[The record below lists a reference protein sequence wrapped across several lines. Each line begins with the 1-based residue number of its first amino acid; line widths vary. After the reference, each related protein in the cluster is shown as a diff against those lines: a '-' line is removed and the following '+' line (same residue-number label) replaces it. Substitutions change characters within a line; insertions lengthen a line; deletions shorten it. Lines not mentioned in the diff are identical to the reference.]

1 MIEVEVHNSLRAF
14 LRECKET
21 YWPHHLTMA
30 RLVARAL
37 RLERSALIQVG
48 APTSANVRYRL
59 SYLAPAL
66 MWSKPVI
73 VVTTE
78 AVQQRLLKVEIP
90 QLQGWLT
97 TEKEIVVGDALP
109 DPNFAGLLITS
120 PTAWLSDRVACR
132 EADRIACHQTDRLT
146 TQSQFGHGIPTI
158 LDGVDDLETW
168 TRQQLTA
175 TITPSDWEDLIQA
188 FPRRIEALRDAKV
201 QLTKEIF
208 QHPPNPY
215 ECYLLANEEKQILH
229 HLFAVLRLDQ
239 EDSATFSSL
248 PANWQRFWHRFT
260 SPEQMC
266 WGEIART
273 QGLFTI
279 YCGPIEVA
287 TTLKPIWSE
296 QPVVLIG
303 GALELE
309 AEAPIYRQQL
319 GLGDLTCLKFALD
332 RHSELIQLYV
342 PDSFPMPNTPQ
353 FQVALLQEI
362 RKLLVMST
370 ASEGLTVLLVSDVP
384 LKAQVGAEIAAEFG
398 SRVQVEKTCLDDNG
412 ILVTGWEFWLEHQ
425 DVLPAPHLLLI
436 ATLPIPSLENPVVAG
451 RVAYYKQQRQDW
463 FRLYLLPEALNIL
476 QRAIAPVRTTQGVV
490 ALLDSRTIHRSYG
503 QQVLTALSPFARIN
517 YLDPNLFS

>member
-48 APTSANVRYRL
+48 APTSVNVRYRL

-66 MWSKPVI
+66 MWSGPVI
-73 VVTTE
+73 VVATE

-90 QLQGWLT
+90 QLKGWVS
-97 TEKEIVVGDALP
+97 TEKEIFVGDALP
-109 DPNFAGLLITS
+109 DPNFAGLLLTS
-120 PTAWLSDRVACR
+120 PSAWLN
-132 EADRIACHQTDRLT
+132 DRLT
-146 TQSQFGHGIPTI
+146 TKTKFGHGIPTI
-158 LDGVDDLETW
+158 LDGIDDLESW
-168 TRQQLTA
+168 TRQQLTV
-175 TITPSDWEDLIQA
+175 TITPGDWEELIQA
-188 FPRRIEALRDAKV
+188 FPRRIEAIRDAKV
-201 QLTKEIF
+201 SLTKEIF

-215 ECYLLANEEKQILH
+215 ECYLLEATETQIFS
-229 HLFAVLRLDQ
+229 HLFAVLSLDQ
-239 EDSATFSSL
+239 EEAATFSSL
-248 PANWQRFWHRFT
+248 PANWQLFCQRFHT
-260 SPEQMC
+260 PGQMY
-266 WGEIART
+266 WAQIART

-279 YCGPIEVA
+279 YGSPLAVSS
-287 TTLKPIWSE
+287 TLKPIWLE

-332 RHSELIQLYV
+332 RHNELIQLYV

-353 FQVALLQEI
+353 FQAALLQEI
-362 RKLLVMST
+362 RRFLVVST
-370 ASEGLTVLLVSDVP
+370 VVEGLTVLLVSDVP

-436 ATLPIPSLENPVVAG
+436 ATLPISSLENPLVAG

-463 FRLYLLPEALNIL
+463 FRLYLLPEALNVL

>member
-66 MWSKPVI
+66 MWSGPVI
-73 VVTTE
+73 VVATE

-97 TEKEIVVGDALP
+97 TEKEIFVGDALP
-109 DPNFAGLLITS
+109 DRNFTGLLITS
-120 PTAWLSDRVACR
+120 PKAWLSDR
-132 EADRIACHQTDRLT
+132 LT
-146 TQSQFGHGIPTI
+146 TKTQFGHGIPTI

-188 FPRRIEALRDAKV
+188 FPHRIEAIRNAKV

-208 QHPPNPY
+208 QHPANPY
-215 ECYLLANEEKQILH
+215 ECYLLESEEKQVLNY
-229 HLFAVLRLDQ
+229 LFTVLSLDQ
-239 EDSATFSSL
+239 QDSATFSSL
-248 PANWQRFWHRFT
+248 PTNWQKFWLIFT
-260 SPEQMC
+260 TPGQMY
-266 WGEIART
+266 WAQIARS
-273 QGLFTI
+273 QGLFTV

-287 TTLKPIWSE
+287 TPLKPIWLE

-309 AEAPIYRQQL
+309 AVSPIYRQQL
-319 GLGDLTCLKFALD
+319 GLGDLTCLKFSLD
-332 RHSELIQLYV
+332 RQTELIQLYV
-342 PDSFPMPNTPQ
+342 PDSFPLPNTAQ
-353 FQVALLQEI
+353 FQAALLQEI
-362 RKLLVMST
+362 RRLLVVSVVV
-370 ASEGLTVLLVSDVP
+370 EGLTVLLVSDVP

-412 ILVTGWEFWLEHQ
+412 ILVAGWEFWLEHQ

-436 ATLPIPSLENPVVAG
+436 ATLPIPSLENPLVAG
-451 RVAYYKQQRQDW
+451 RVANYKQQHQDW
-463 FRLYLLPEALNIL
+463 FRLYLLPTALNVL

-517 YLDPNLFS
+517 YLDPNLFSSES

>member
-66 MWSKPVI
+66 MWPKPVI

-342 PDSFPMPNTPQ
+342 PDCFPMPNTPQ

>member
-66 MWSKPVI
+66 MWSGPVI
-73 VVTTE
+73 VVATE
-78 AVQQRLLKVEIP
+78 ATQQRLLKVEIP
-90 QLQGWLT
+90 QLQGWVT
-97 TEKEIVVGDALP
+97 TEKEIVIGDALP
-109 DPNFAGLLITS
+109 NPNFAGLLITS
-120 PTAWLSDRVACR
+120 PMTWLS
-132 EADRIACHQTDRLT
+132 DRLT
-146 TQSQFGHGIPTI
+146 TQTLFGHGIPTI
-158 LDGVDDLETW
+158 FDGVDDLETW
-168 TRQQLTA
+168 TRQLLTA
-175 TITPSDWEDLIQA
+175 TITPSDWEELSQA
-188 FPRRIEALRDAKV
+188 FPRRIEAIRDAKV
-201 QLTKEIF
+201 SLTKEIF
-208 QHPPNPY
+208 QHPANPY
-215 ECYLLANEEKQILH
+215 ECYLLETTEKQIFS
-229 HLFAVLRLDQ
+229 HLFAVLSLDR
-239 EDSATFSSL
+239 EDSATFSVL
-248 PANWQRFWHRFT
+248 PAKWQTFYQRFT
-260 SPEQMC
+260 NPGQMY
-266 WGEIART
+266 WAQIARN

-287 TTLKPIWSE
+287 TMLKPIWLE

-353 FQVALLQEI
+353 FQTALLQEI
-362 RKLLVMST
+362 RRLLVMST
-370 ASEGLTVLLVSDVP
+370 VVEGLTVLLVSDVP

-436 ATLPIPSLENPVVAG
+436 ATLPIPSLENPLVAG